1 MKSKSERIVSLKTD
15 FTKEK
20 MSLKSSEDKAKKN
33 VLTVFVVLIP
43 EAFQMGGETA
53 LFTKQR

>member
-1 MKSKSERIVSLKTD
+1 
-15 FTKEK
+15 
-20 MSLKSSEDKAKKN
+20 MSLKSSEDKAKKSI
-33 VLTVFVVLIP
+33 LTVFVVLIP